1 MVSRA
6 QTQAQTCVEP
16 EACPRC
22 GERGRVVE
30 SRRVGRVQRGVGYR
44 RRRHECPG
52 CRHRWTTYQSVV
64 NPNEIHSAA
73 PGNTSVTS

>member
-1 MVSRA
+1 MMVFRA
-6 QTQAQTCVEP
+6 QTRVEP

-30 SRRVGRVQRGVGYR
+30 SRRVGGLRRGVGYR

-64 NPNEIHSAA
+64 NPNE
-73 PGNTSVTS
+73 PQPLRSVTI